1 MRRGIILT
9 AAFTALSVTGAHAQD
24 WCGFS
29 AQPHAIVQ
37 CGYSSLGSC
46 ESAIGKGAMCYVN
59 PYLAL
64 DTKRARPAATTMTP
78 SAARG

>member
-1 MRRGIILT
+1 MRHGIILA
-9 AAFTALSVTGAHAQD
+9 AAFTALSVSAAHAQD

-37 CGYSSLGSC
+37 CGYSNLNSC

-64 DTKRARPAATTMTP
+64 DTRRPTP
-78 SAARG
+78 FVRPSKG